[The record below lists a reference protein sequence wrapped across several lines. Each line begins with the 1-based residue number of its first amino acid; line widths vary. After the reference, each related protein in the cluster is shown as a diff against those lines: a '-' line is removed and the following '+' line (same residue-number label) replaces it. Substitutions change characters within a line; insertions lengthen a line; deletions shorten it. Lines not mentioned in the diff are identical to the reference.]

1 MFKINRKLE
10 YALIALKH
18 MNGKHPGELTTAKEI
33 CDVYKAPF
41 DATSRVLQIMAQNG
55 LLKSEHGAHGGYQ
68 ILRDLA
74 KISFLELT
82 EWILGPIQLVD
93 CLTDEDGNCDMVD
106 TCNIISPIN
115 RLSGKIKSFYQSLA
129 VRDLVESQSSGKK
142 LDAHPE
148 NFVV

>member
-10 YALIALKH
+10 YALMALKH
-18 MNGKHPGELTTAKEI
+18 MNYKHPGELTTAKEI
-33 CDVYKAPF
+33 CDAYKAPF

-55 LLKSEHGAHGGYQ
+55 LLKASPGAHGGYQ
-68 ILRDLA
+68 ILKDLS

-82 EWILGPIQLVD
+82 EWILGPMQLVD
-93 CLTDEDGNCDMVD
+93 CLTDEDKNCGLTN

-115 RLSGKIKSFYQSLA
+115 RLSGKIKTFYQSLA
-129 VRDLVESQSSGKK
+129 VRDLVEAQSPGKK
-142 LDAHPE
+142 SDLRPE